1 MFPSPSARHSQTFPL
16 CARGVRSTRPGCGA
30 GGAGLGAL
38 PRRQSRRGPR
48 AGLGFL
54 RYKLGAGRGG
64 GGGEERRAS
73 GPGLGAPA
81 PLCFPAGR
89 RRRRRPGLGVGS
101 PGRRSLRA
109 ASLPAAP
116 AAQADNELAS
126 SRAEAGL
133 GPAPL
138 GSFSPWLLRSPE
150 RGGPFAAGPSRAPS
164 ALRAGDTP
172 GRAAGPR
179 RWGSHA
185 PSPAQRMQPET
196 GDWGDL
202 AMGWRRCGQPEAC
215 GGRAPRGG
223 SGRRCRRAVPE
234 SAPRASPLREL
245 QAEDGRTDRPTLGL
259 RERA

>member
-89 RRRRRPGLGVGS
+89 RRRPGLGVGS

-179 RWGSHA
+179 RWRSHA

-196 GDWGDL
+196 GDWGPGDGMAAL
-202 AMGWRRCGQPEAC
+202 RTA
-215 GGRAPRGG
+215 GGLRGARAA
-223 SGRRCRRAVPE
+223 GRLGPAVPKDGPRV
-234 SAPRASPLREL
+234 SSPRLPAPGA
-245 QAEDGRTDRPTLGL
+245 AGGGRTDRPTLGL